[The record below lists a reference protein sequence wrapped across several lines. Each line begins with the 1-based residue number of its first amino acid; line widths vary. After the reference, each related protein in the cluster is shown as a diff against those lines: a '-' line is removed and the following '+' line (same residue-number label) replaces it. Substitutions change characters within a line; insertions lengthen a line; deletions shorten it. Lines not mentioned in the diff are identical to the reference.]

1 MPSPQRIQHRDGPRL
16 HAAIALLALACASA
30 PTRPPGDPRAGEH
43 YAAGEELLQSR
54 RFDEAARELDQA
66 AGLVPAWAPAR
77 LELGWAR
84 FHLGEFAAAES
95 DFRSAVGLDA
105 MEPRCRQALGSALYV
120 QGRYGEAAV
129 ELERWVDLSGGP
141 IRAGEAAVFWALALK
156 RAGGASAARSRELLE
171 QWTLTPNRW
180 VDFSGVTAASHTL
193 TGPARTLGQYLRDA
207 AEEEEVIAEKW
218 GSEARRA
225 FAGYVVAANLLAKGK
240 PAAARERL
248 QKVAQPPPDGDD
260 DLATLVVRAFAR
272 ADLASLPQPAP
283 DRAGVP

>member
-105 MEPRCRQALGSALYV
+105 LEPRCRQALGSALYV

-129 ELERWVDLSGGP
+129 ELE
-141 IRAGEAAVFWALALK
+141 
-156 RAGGASAARSRELLE
+156 
-171 QWTLTPNRW
+171 RW